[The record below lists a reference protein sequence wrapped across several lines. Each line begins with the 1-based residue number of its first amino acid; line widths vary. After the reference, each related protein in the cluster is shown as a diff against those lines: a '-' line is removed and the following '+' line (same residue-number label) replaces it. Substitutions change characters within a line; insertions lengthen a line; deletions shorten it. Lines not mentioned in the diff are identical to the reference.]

1 MIDEAEFQ
9 DALACYKRDFVRKQW
24 PREKWKWEAVK
35 WFQDH
40 WDMEAEDFAGMLDA
54 SLSKTSI
61 LLAASNNYPKQMI
74 VDFAQAAPEEVR
86 DMFRQLFYE
95 KQDVIDRI
103 VSFKEKSV
111 TLLDRYG
118 GGAKNHY
125 QTENAIS
132 VYLWLRYPDKYY
144 IYKYGEIKVAIQ
156 KLGGD
161 AHFEKGNYEENLR
174 NFHRIY
180 DEICAKLSQDDE
192 MKRLLQS
199 QLTDT
204 CYPDP
209 ALKTLTFDFGF
220 YISRYYH
227 AEEEQTPAL
236 PAPTPS
242 ITPASVTPAEK
253 PNYWFLS
260 ANPRI
265 WSMSLQAVGEVQAF
279 TLLNDNG
286 HKRRIYQN
294 FLDAKAGDRVIGY
307 ESSPSKKIV
316 ALLEVSQAQDGEM
329 IYFKKL
335 EGLSAPID
343 FATFRDTKELQ
354 SMEYF
359 NMTQGTLFKLSENE
373 YDCLMDMIR
382 EENPAPRVNEPYAAY
397 TKTDFLKD
405 VYMSED
411 KYDRLVSVMKRKKNM
426 ILQGAPGV
434 GKTFAAER
442 LAYSM
447 LGKKDTS
454 HVSLIQFHQNY
465 SYEDFI
471 MGYRPTENGFA
482 LTPGVF
488 YEFCQKAQQHP
499 REDYFFLIDEINRG
513 NMSKIFGELLMLIE
527 NSYRGKPVTLSSNG
541 ESFTVPKNL
550 YVIGMMNTADRSLAM
565 IDYALRRRFSFIELE
580 PSFETEGFKAYQKG
594 LGNEILD
601 KLVAAVERLNE
612 EIKNDSSLGKGFCI
626 GHSYFCGL
634 ENPKDCT
641 VSWMREVVEYD
652 ILPMLEEYW
661 FDSPAQVAKWESE
674 LRGVLA

>member
-86 DMFRQLFYE
+86 DMFRQLFDE

-132 VYLWLRYPDKYY
+132 VYLWLRHPDKYY
-144 IYKYGEIKVAIQ
+144 IYKYGEIKAAIQ

-161 AHFEKGNYEENLR
+161 AHFVKGRYEENLR
-174 NFHRIY
+174 NFYRIY
-180 DEICAKLSQDDE
+180 DEVCAKLSSDDE
-192 MKRLLQS
+192 MKHLLQS

-204 CYPDP
+204 CYPDS

-220 YISRYYH
+220 YISRY
-227 AEEEQTPAL
+227 L
-236 PAPTPS
+236 VNPTPVPTVPEPES
-242 ITPASVTPAEK
+242 IVSSGK
-253 PNYWFLS
+253 SNYWFLT

-265 WSMSLQAVGEVQAF
+265 WSMSSQAVGEVQAF

-316 ALLEVSQAQDGEM
+316 ALLEVSQAQDGKM

-527 NSYRGKPVTLSSNG
+527 NSYRGKPVKLSSNG

-580 PSFETEGFKAYQKG
+580 PGFETEGFKAYQKG
-594 LGNEILD
+594 LGNEIFD

>member
-40 WDMEAEDFAGMLDA
+40 WDMEAEDFAEMLEA

-61 LLAASNNYPKQMI
+61 LLAANNNYPRQMI
-74 VDFAQAAPEEVR
+74 ISFAQAAPEEVR
-86 DMFRQLFYE
+86 DMFRQLFDE

-132 VYLWLRYPDKYY
+132 VYLWLRHPDKYY
-144 IYKYGEIKVAIQ
+144 IYKYGEIKAAIQ

-161 AHFEKGNYEENLR
+161 ARFVKGRYEENLR
-174 NFHRIY
+174 NFYRIY
-180 DEICAKLSQDDE
+180 DEVCAKLSSDDE
-192 MKRLLQS
+192 MKHLLQS

-204 CYPDP
+204 CYPDS

-220 YISRYYH
+220 YISHY
-227 AEEEQTPAL
+227 L
-236 PAPTPS
+236 VNPTLVPTVPEPEPIVS
-242 ITPASVTPAEK
+242 SGK
-253 PNYWFLS
+253 SNYWFLT

-265 WSMSLQAVGEVQAF
+265 WSMSSQAVGEVQAF

-343 FATFRDTKELQ
+343 FAAFRDMKELQ

-550 YVIGMMNTADRSLAM
+550 YMIGMMNTADRSLAM

-580 PSFETEGFKAYQKG
+580 PGFETEGFKAYQKG

-601 KLVAAVERLNE
+601 KLVVAVERLNE

-674 LRGVLA
+674 LCGVLA

>member
-86 DMFRQLFYE
+86 DMFRQLFDE

-132 VYLWLRYPDKYY
+132 VYLWLCHPDKYY
-144 IYKYGEIKVAIQ
+144 IYKYSEIKAAIQ

-161 AHFEKGNYEENLR
+161 AHFVKGRYEENLR
-174 NFHRIY
+174 NFYRIY
-180 DEICAKLSQDDE
+180 DEVCAKLSSDDE
-192 MKRLLQS
+192 MKHLLQS

-204 CYPDP
+204 CYPDS

-220 YISRYYH
+220 YISHY
-227 AEEEQTPAL
+227 L
-236 PAPTPS
+236 VNPTPVPTVPEPEPIVS
-242 ITPASVTPAEK
+242 SGK
-253 PNYWFLS
+253 SNYWFLT

-265 WSMSLQAVGEVQAF
+265 WSMSSQAVGEVQAF

-343 FATFRDTKELQ
+343 FAAFRDTKELQ

-359 NMTQGTLFKLSENE
+359 NMTQGTFFKLSENE

-411 KYDRLVSVMKRKKNM
+411 KYDCLVSVMKRKKNM

-580 PSFETEGFKAYQKG
+580 PGFETEGFKAYQKG

-601 KLVAAVERLNE
+601 KLVAVVERLNE

>member
-61 LLAASNNYPKQMI
+61 LLAASNNYPRQMI
-74 VDFAQAAPEEVR
+74 VDFAQADPEEVR
-86 DMFRQLFYE
+86 DMFRQLFDE

-132 VYLWLRYPDKYY
+132 VYLWLRHPDKYY
-144 IYKYGEIKVAIQ
+144 IYKYSEIKAAIQ

-161 AHFEKGNYEENLR
+161 AHFVKGRYEENLR
-174 NFHRIY
+174 NFYRIY
-180 DEICAKLSQDDE
+180 DEVCAKLSSDDE
-192 MKRLLQS
+192 MKHLLQS

-204 CYPDP
+204 CYPDS

-220 YISRYYH
+220 YISHY
-227 AEEEQTPAL
+227 L
-236 PAPTPS
+236 VNPTPVPTVPEPEPIVS
-242 ITPASVTPAEK
+242 SGK
-253 PNYWFLS
+253 SNYWFLT

-265 WSMSLQAVGEVQAF
+265 WSMSSQAVGEVQAF

-343 FATFRDTKELQ
+343 FAAFRDTKELQ

-411 KYDRLVSVMKRKKNM
+411 KYDRLISVMKRKKNM

-488 YEFCQKAQQHP
+488 YEFCKEAQQHP

-527 NSYRGKPVTLSSNG
+527 NSYRGKPVKISSNG
-541 ESFTVPKNL
+541 ESFTVPENL

-580 PSFETEGFKAYQKG
+580 PGFETGGSKPIRRGWGMRF
-594 LGNEILD
+594 LTSWLR
-601 KLVAAVERLNE
+601 RL
-612 EIKNDSSLGKGFCI
+612 SG
-626 GHSYFCGL
+626 
-634 ENPKDCT
+634 
-641 VSWMREVVEYD
+641 
-652 ILPMLEEYW
+652 
-661 FDSPAQVAKWESE
+661 
-674 LRGVLA
+674 

>member
-24 PREKWKWEAVK
+24 SREKWKWEAVK

-40 WDMEAEDFAGMLDA
+40 WDMEAEDFAGMLDV

-61 LLAASNNYPKQMI
+61 LLAASNNYPRQMI
-74 VDFAQAAPEEVR
+74 VDFAQADPEEVR
-86 DMFRQLFYE
+86 DMFRQLFDE

-144 IYKYGEIKVAIQ
+144 IYKYSEIKAAIQ

-161 AHFEKGNYEENLR
+161 AHFVKGRYEENLR
-174 NFHRIY
+174 NFYRIY
-180 DEICAKLSQDDE
+180 DEVCAKLSSDDE
-192 MKRLLQS
+192 MKHLLQS
-199 QLTDT
+199 QLTDN
-204 CYPDP
+204 CYPDS

-220 YISRYYH
+220 YISHY
-227 AEEEQTPAL
+227 L
-236 PAPTPS
+236 VNPTPVPTVPEPEPIVS
-242 ITPASVTPAEK
+242 SGK
-253 PNYWFLS
+253 SNYWFLT

-265 WSMSLQAVGEVQAF
+265 WSMSSQAVGEVQAF

-343 FATFRDTKELQ
+343 FAAFRDTKELQ

-359 NMTQGTLFKLSENE
+359 NMTQGTFFKLSENE

-411 KYDRLVSVMKRKKNM
+411 KYDCLVSVMKRKKNM

-580 PSFETEGFKAYQKG
+580 PGFETEGFKAYQKG

-601 KLVAAVERLNE
+601 KLVAVVERLNE

>member
-86 DMFRQLFYE
+86 DMFRQLFDE

-132 VYLWLRYPDKYY
+132 VYLWLRHPDKYY
-144 IYKYGEIKVAIQ
+144 IYKYGEIKAAIQ

-161 AHFEKGNYEENLR
+161 AHFVKGRYEENLR
-174 NFHRIY
+174 NFYRIY
-180 DEICAKLSQDDE
+180 DEVCAKLSSDDE
-192 MKRLLQS
+192 MKHLLQS

-204 CYPDP
+204 CYPDS

-220 YISRYYH
+220 YISHY
-227 AEEEQTPAL
+227 L
-236 PAPTPS
+236 VNPTPVPTVPEPES
-242 ITPASVTPAEK
+242 IVSSGK
-253 PNYWFLS
+253 SNYWFLT

-265 WSMSLQAVGEVQAF
+265 WSMSSQAVGEVQAF

-316 ALLEVSQAQDGEM
+316 ALLEVSQAQDGKM

-343 FATFRDTKELQ
+343 FAAFRDTKELQ

-382 EENPAPRVNEPYAAY
+382 EENPALRVNEPYAAY

-488 YEFCQKAQQHP
+488 YEFCKEAQQHP

-580 PSFETEGFKAYQKG
+580 PGFETEGFKAYQKG

-601 KLVAAVERLNE
+601 KLVAVVERLNE

>member
-132 VYLWLRYPDKYY
+132 VYLWLRHPDKYY
-144 IYKYGEIKVAIQ
+144 IYKYSEIKAAIQ

-161 AHFEKGNYEENLR
+161 AHFVKGRYEENLR
-174 NFHRIY
+174 NFYRIY
-180 DEICAKLSQDDE
+180 DEVCAKLSSDDE
-192 MKRLLQS
+192 MKHLLQS

-204 CYPDP
+204 CYPDS

-220 YISRYYH
+220 YISHY
-227 AEEEQTPAL
+227 L
-236 PAPTPS
+236 VNPTPVPTAPEPEPIVS
-242 ITPASVTPAEK
+242 SGK
-253 PNYWFLS
+253 SNYWFLT

-265 WSMSLQAVGEVQAF
+265 WSMSSQAVGEVQAF

-343 FATFRDTKELQ
+343 FAAFRDMKELQ

-482 LTPGVF
+482 LMPGVF

>member
-86 DMFRQLFYE
+86 DMFRQLFDE

-144 IYKYGEIKVAIQ
+144 IYKYGDIKAAIQ

-161 AHFEKGNYEENLR
+161 VHFVKGRYEENLR
-174 NFHRIY
+174 NFYRIY
-180 DEICAKLSQDDE
+180 DEVCAKLSQDDE

-220 YISRYYH
+220 YISRYL
-227 AEEEQTPAL
+227 ANSTPV
-236 PAPTPS
+236 PTVPEPEPIVS
-242 ITPASVTPAEK
+242 SGK
-253 PNYWFLS
+253 SNYWFLS

-265 WSMSLQAVGEVQAF
+265 WSMSSQAVGEVQAF
-279 TLLNDNG
+279 TLVNDNG

-316 ALLEVSQAQDGEM
+316 ALLEVSQAQDGEK

-343 FATFRDTKELQ
+343 FAAFRDTKELQ

-359 NMTQGTLFKLSENE
+359 NMTQGTLFKLSKNE

-382 EENPAPRVNEPYAAY
+382 EENPASRVNESYAAY

-411 KYDRLVSVMKRKKNM
+411 KYDRLISVLKRKKNI

-434 GKTFAAER
+434 GKTFAAEL

-471 MGYRPTENGFA
+471 MGYRPTENGFV

-499 REDYFFLIDEINRG
+499 KEDYFFLIDEINRG
-513 NMSKIFGELLMLIE
+513 NLSKIFGELLMLIE
-527 NSYRGKPVTLSSNG
+527 NGYRGKPVMLSANG
-541 ESFTVPKNL
+541 ESFTVPKKL

-565 IDYALRRRFSFIELE
+565 IDYALRRRFSFIEME
-580 PSFETEGFKAYQKG
+580 PGFKTEGFKAYQKR
-594 LGNEILD
+594 LGNETFD
-601 KLVAAVERLNE
+601 KLIAVVERLNE

-634 ENPKDCT
+634 ENLKDSM
-641 VSWMREVVEYD
+641 VGQMREIVEYD

>member
-86 DMFRQLFYE
+86 DMFRQLFDE

-132 VYLWLRYPDKYY
+132 VYLWLRHPDKYY
-144 IYKYGEIKVAIQ
+144 IYKYGEIKAAIQ

-161 AHFEKGNYEENLR
+161 AHFVKGRYEENLR
-174 NFHRIY
+174 NFYRIY
-180 DEICAKLSQDDE
+180 DEVCAKLSSDDE
-192 MKRLLQS
+192 MKHLLQS

-204 CYPDP
+204 CYPDS

-220 YISRYYH
+220 YISHY
-227 AEEEQTPAL
+227 L
-236 PAPTPS
+236 VNPTPVPTVPEPEPIVS
-242 ITPASVTPAEK
+242 SGK
-253 PNYWFLS
+253 SNYWFLS

-265 WSMSLQAVGEVQAF
+265 WSMSSQAVGEVQAF
-279 TLLNDNG
+279 TLVNDNG

-316 ALLEVSQAQDGEM
+316 ALLEVSQAQDGEK

-343 FATFRDTKELQ
+343 FAAFRDTKELQ

-359 NMTQGTLFKLSENE
+359 NMTQGTLFKLSKNE

-382 EENPAPRVNEPYAAY
+382 EENPASRVNESYAAY

-411 KYDRLVSVMKRKKNM
+411 KYDRLISVLKRKKNI

-434 GKTFAAER
+434 GKTFAAEL

-471 MGYRPTENGFA
+471 MGYRPTENGFV

-499 REDYFFLIDEINRG
+499 KEDYFFLIDEINRG

-527 NSYRGKPVTLSSNG
+527 NGYRGKPVMLSANG
-541 ESFTVPKNL
+541 ESFTVPKKL

-565 IDYALRRRFSFIELE
+565 IDYALRRRFSFIEME
-580 PSFETEGFKAYQKG
+580 PGFKTEGFKAYQKR
-594 LGNEILD
+594 LGNETFD
-601 KLVAAVERLNE
+601 KLIAVVERLNE

-634 ENPKDCT
+634 ENLKDSM
-641 VSWMREVVEYD
+641 VGQMREIVEYD

>member
-40 WDMEAEDFAGMLDA
+40 WDMEAEDFAEMLEA

-61 LLAASNNYPKQMI
+61 LLAANNNYPRQMI
-74 VDFAQAAPEEVR
+74 ISFAQAAPEEVR
-86 DMFRQLFYE
+86 DMFRQLFDE

-132 VYLWLRYPDKYY
+132 VYLWLRHPDKYY
-144 IYKYGEIKVAIQ
+144 IYKYGEIKAAIQ

-161 AHFEKGNYEENLR
+161 ARFVKGRYEENLR
-174 NFHRIY
+174 NFYRIY
-180 DEICAKLSQDDE
+180 DEVCAKLSSDDE
-192 MKRLLQS
+192 MKHLLQS

-204 CYPDP
+204 CYPDS

-220 YISRYYH
+220 YISHY
-227 AEEEQTPAL
+227 L
-236 PAPTPS
+236 VNPTPVPTVPEPEPIVS
-242 ITPASVTPAEK
+242 SGK
-253 PNYWFLS
+253 SNYWFLT

-265 WSMSLQAVGEVQAF
+265 WSMSSQAVGEVQAF

-343 FATFRDTKELQ
+343 FAAFRDMKELQ

-580 PSFETEGFKAYQKG
+580 PGFETEGFKAYQKG

-612 EIKNDSSLGKGFCI
+612 EIKNDSALGKGFCI

>member
-1 MIDEAEFQ
+1 MRRELMIDEAEFQ

-86 DMFRQLFYE
+86 DMFRQLFDE

-132 VYLWLRYPDKYY
+132 VYLWLCHPDKYY
-144 IYKYGEIKVAIQ
+144 IYKYSEIKAAIQ

-161 AHFEKGNYEENLR
+161 AHFVKGRYEENLR
-174 NFHRIY
+174 NFYRIY
-180 DEICAKLSQDDE
+180 DEVCAKLSSDDE
-192 MKRLLQS
+192 MKHLLQS

-204 CYPDP
+204 CYPDS

-220 YISRYYH
+220 YISHY
-227 AEEEQTPAL
+227 L
-236 PAPTPS
+236 VNPTPVPTVPEPEPIVS
-242 ITPASVTPAEK
+242 SGK
-253 PNYWFLS
+253 SNYWFLT

-265 WSMSLQAVGEVQAF
+265 WSMSSQAVGEVQAF

-343 FATFRDTKELQ
+343 FAAFRNTKELQ

-397 TKTDFLKD
+397 TKTNFLKD

-580 PSFETEGFKAYQKG
+580 PGFETDGFKAYQKG

-661 FDSPAQVAKWESE
+661 FDSPAQLAKWKSE
-674 LRGVLA
+674 LCGVLA

>member
-86 DMFRQLFYE
+86 DMFRQLFDE

-132 VYLWLRYPDKYY
+132 VYLWLRHPDKYY
-144 IYKYGEIKVAIQ
+144 IYKYSEIKAAIQ

-161 AHFEKGNYEENLR
+161 AHFVKGRYEENLR
-174 NFHRIY
+174 NFYRIY
-180 DEICAKLSQDDE
+180 DEVCAKLSSDDE
-192 MKRLLQS
+192 MKHLLQS

-204 CYPDP
+204 CYPDS

-220 YISRYYH
+220 YISHY
-227 AEEEQTPAL
+227 L
-236 PAPTPS
+236 VNPTPVPTVPEPEPIVS
-242 ITPASVTPAEK
+242 SGK
-253 PNYWFLS
+253 SNYWFLT

-265 WSMSLQAVGEVQAF
+265 WSMSSQAVGEVQAF

-343 FATFRDTKELQ
+343 FAAFRDTKELQ

-359 NMTQGTLFKLSENE
+359 NMTQGTIFKLSENE

-405 VYMSED
+405 VYMSEA

-580 PSFETEGFKAYQKG
+580 PGFETEGFKAYQKG

-601 KLVAAVERLNE
+601 KLVAVVERLNE

-661 FDSPAQVAKWESE
+661 FDSPAQLAKWKSE

>member
-86 DMFRQLFYE
+86 DMFRQLFDE

-132 VYLWLRYPDKYY
+132 VYLWLRHPDKYY
-144 IYKYGEIKVAIQ
+144 IYKYSEIKAAIQ

-161 AHFEKGNYEENLR
+161 AHFVKGRYEENLR
-174 NFHRIY
+174 NFYRIY
-180 DEICAKLSQDDE
+180 DEVCAKLSSDDE
-192 MKRLLQS
+192 MKHLLQS

-204 CYPDP
+204 CYPDS

-220 YISRYYH
+220 YISHYLVN
-227 AEEEQTPAL
+227 PK
-236 PAPTPS
+236 PVPTVPELEP
-242 ITPASVTPAEK
+242 IASSGK
-253 PNYWFLS
+253 SNYWFLT

-265 WSMSLQAVGEVQAF
+265 WSMSSQVVGEVQAF

-343 FATFRDTKELQ
+343 FAAFRDTKELQ

-565 IDYALRRRFSFIELE
+565 IDYALRRRFSFIELD
-580 PSFETEGFKAYQKG
+580 PGFETEGFKAYQKG

-601 KLVAAVERLNE
+601 KLVAVVERLNE

-634 ENPKDCT
+634 KNPKDCT
-641 VSWMREVVEYD
+641 VSRMREVVEYD

>member
-1 MIDEAEFQ
+1 
-9 DALACYKRDFVRKQW
+9 
-24 PREKWKWEAVK
+24 
-35 WFQDH
+35 
-40 WDMEAEDFAGMLDA
+40 
-54 SLSKTSI
+54 
-61 LLAASNNYPKQMI
+61 
-74 VDFAQAAPEEVR
+74 
-86 DMFRQLFYE
+86 
-95 KQDVIDRI
+95 
-103 VSFKEKSV
+103 
-111 TLLDRYG
+111 
-118 GGAKNHY
+118 
-125 QTENAIS
+125 
-132 VYLWLRYPDKYY
+132 
-144 IYKYGEIKVAIQ
+144 
-156 KLGGD
+156 
-161 AHFEKGNYEENLR
+161 
-174 NFHRIY
+174 
-180 DEICAKLSQDDE
+180 
-192 MKRLLQS
+192 
-199 QLTDT
+199 
-204 CYPDP
+204 
-209 ALKTLTFDFGF
+209 
-220 YISRYYH
+220 
-227 AEEEQTPAL
+227 
-236 PAPTPS
+236 
-242 ITPASVTPAEK
+242 
-253 PNYWFLS
+253 
-260 ANPRI
+260 
-265 WSMSLQAVGEVQAF
+265 
-279 TLLNDNG
+279 
-286 HKRRIYQN
+286 
-294 FLDAKAGDRVIGY
+294 
-307 ESSPSKKIV
+307 
-316 ALLEVSQAQDGEM
+316 M

-343 FATFRDTKELQ
+343 FAAFRDTKELQ

-580 PSFETEGFKAYQKG
+580 PGFETEGFKAYQKG

-601 KLVAAVERLNE
+601 KLVAVVERLNE
-612 EIKNDSSLGKGFCI
+612 EIKNDSSLWKGFCI

-661 FDSPAQVAKWESE
+661 FDSPAQLAKWKSE

>member
-74 VDFAQAAPEEVR
+74 VDFAQADPEEVR
-86 DMFRQLFYE
+86 DMFRQLFDE

-132 VYLWLRYPDKYY
+132 VYLWLRHPDKYY
-144 IYKYGEIKVAIQ
+144 IYKYSEIKAAIQ

-161 AHFEKGNYEENLR
+161 AHFVKGHYEENLR
-174 NFHRIY
+174 NFYRIY
-180 DEICAKLSQDDE
+180 DEVCAKLSQDDE

-220 YISRYYH
+220 YISRYLVNS
-227 AEEEQTPAL
+227 TPV
-236 PAPTPS
+236 PTVPEPEPIVS
-242 ITPASVTPAEK
+242 SGK
-253 PNYWFLS
+253 SNYWFLS

-265 WSMSLQAVGEVQAF
+265 WSMSSQAVGEVQAF
-279 TLLNDNG
+279 TLVNDNG

-316 ALLEVSQAQDGEM
+316 ALLEVSQAQDGEK

-343 FATFRDTKELQ
+343 FAAFRDTKELQ

-382 EENPAPRVNEPYAAY
+382 EENPVPRVNEPYAAY

-541 ESFTVPKNL
+541 ESFTVPENL

-580 PSFETEGFKAYQKG
+580 PGFETEGFKAYQKG

-661 FDSPAQVAKWESE
+661 FDSPAQLAKWKSE

>member
-1 MIDEAEFQ
+1 MIGEAEFQ

-74 VDFAQAAPEEVR
+74 VDFAQADPEEVR
-86 DMFRQLFYE
+86 DMFRQLFDE

-132 VYLWLRYPDKYY
+132 VYLWLRHPDKYY
-144 IYKYGEIKVAIQ
+144 IYKYSEIKAAIQ

-161 AHFEKGNYEENLR
+161 AHFVKGRYEENLR
-174 NFHRIY
+174 NFYRIY
-180 DEICAKLSQDDE
+180 DEVCAKLSSDDE
-192 MKRLLQS
+192 MKHLLQS

-204 CYPDP
+204 CYPDS

-220 YISRYYH
+220 YISH
-227 AEEEQTPAL
+227 CL
-236 PAPTPS
+236 VNPTPVPTVPEPEPIVS
-242 ITPASVTPAEK
+242 SGK
-253 PNYWFLS
+253 SNYWFLT

-265 WSMSLQAVGEVQAF
+265 WSMSSQAVGEVQAF

-343 FATFRDTKELQ
+343 FAAFRDTKELQ

-454 HVSLIQFHQNY
+454 HVLLVQFHQNY

-580 PSFETEGFKAYQKG
+580 PGFETEGFKAYQKG

-661 FDSPAQVAKWESE
+661 FDSPAQLAKWKSE

>member
-1 MIDEAEFQ
+1 MRRELMIDEAEFQ

-74 VDFAQAAPEEVR
+74 VDFAQADPEEVR
-86 DMFRQLFYE
+86 DMFHQLFDE

-132 VYLWLRYPDKYY
+132 VYLWLRHPDKYY
-144 IYKYGEIKVAIQ
+144 IYKYSEIKAAIQ

-161 AHFEKGNYEENLR
+161 AHFVKGRYEENLR
-174 NFHRIY
+174 NFYRIY
-180 DEICAKLSQDDE
+180 DEVCAKLSSDDE
-192 MKRLLQS
+192 MKHLLQS

-204 CYPDP
+204 CYPDS

-220 YISRYYH
+220 YISHY
-227 AEEEQTPAL
+227 L
-236 PAPTPS
+236 VNPTPVPTVPEPEPIVS
-242 ITPASVTPAEK
+242 SGK
-253 PNYWFLS
+253 SNYWFLT

-265 WSMSLQAVGEVQAF
+265 WSMSSQAVGEVQAF

-580 PSFETEGFKAYQKG
+580 PGFETEGFKAYQKG

-601 KLVAAVERLNE
+601 KLVAVVERLNE

-634 ENPKDCT
+634 KNPKDCT

>member
-1 MIDEAEFQ
+1 M
-9 DALACYKRDFVRKQW
+9 
-24 PREKWKWEAVK
+24 
-35 WFQDH
+35 
-40 WDMEAEDFAGMLDA
+40 
-54 SLSKTSI
+54 
-61 LLAASNNYPKQMI
+61 
-74 VDFAQAAPEEVR
+74 
-86 DMFRQLFYE
+86 
-95 KQDVIDRI
+95 
-103 VSFKEKSV
+103 
-111 TLLDRYG
+111 
-118 GGAKNHY
+118 
-125 QTENAIS
+125 
-132 VYLWLRYPDKYY
+132 
-144 IYKYGEIKVAIQ
+144 
-156 KLGGD
+156 
-161 AHFEKGNYEENLR
+161 KGRYEENLR
-174 NFHRIY
+174 NFYRIY
-180 DEICAKLSQDDE
+180 DEVCAKLSSDDE
-192 MKRLLQS
+192 MKHLLQS

-204 CYPDP
+204 CYPDS

-220 YISRYYH
+220 YISHY
-227 AEEEQTPAL
+227 L
-236 PAPTPS
+236 VNPTPVPTVPEPEPIVS
-242 ITPASVTPAEK
+242 SGK
-253 PNYWFLS
+253 SNYWFLT

-265 WSMSLQAVGEVQAF
+265 WSMSSQAVGEVQAF

-294 FLDAKAGDRVIGY
+294 FLDAKAGDRVIGS

-343 FATFRDTKELQ
+343 FAAFRDMKELQ

-488 YEFCQKAQQHP
+488 YEFCKEAQQHP

-580 PSFETEGFKAYQKG
+580 PGFETEGFKAYQKG

-601 KLVAAVERLNE
+601 KLVAVVERLNE

-634 ENPKDCT
+634 KNPKDCT

>member
-86 DMFRQLFYE
+86 DMFRQLFDE

-132 VYLWLRYPDKYY
+132 VYLWLRHPDKYY
-144 IYKYGEIKVAIQ
+144 IYKYSEIKAAIQ

-161 AHFEKGNYEENLR
+161 AHFVKGRYEENLR
-174 NFHRIY
+174 NFYRIY
-180 DEICAKLSQDDE
+180 DEVCAKLSSDDE
-192 MKRLLQS
+192 MKHLLQS

-204 CYPDP
+204 CYPDS

-220 YISRYYH
+220 YISHY
-227 AEEEQTPAL
+227 L
-236 PAPTPS
+236 VNPTPVPTVPEPEP
-242 ITPASVTPAEK
+242 IASSGK
-253 PNYWFLS
+253 SNYWFLT

-265 WSMSLQAVGEVQAF
+265 WSMSSQAVGEVQAF

-343 FATFRDTKELQ
+343 FAAFRDTKELQ

-382 EENPAPRVNEPYAAY
+382 EENPAPRVNKPYAAY

-580 PSFETEGFKAYQKG
+580 PGFETEGFKAYQKG

-601 KLVAAVERLNE
+601 KLVVVVERLNE

-634 ENPKDCT
+634 KNPKDCT
-641 VSWMREVVEYD
+641 VS
-652 ILPMLEEYW
+652 
-661 FDSPAQVAKWESE
+661 
-674 LRGVLA
+674 

>member
-86 DMFRQLFYE
+86 DMFRQLFDE

-132 VYLWLRYPDKYY
+132 VYLWLRHPDKYY
-144 IYKYGEIKVAIQ
+144 IYKYSEIKAAIQ

-161 AHFEKGNYEENLR
+161 AHFVKGRYEENLR
-174 NFHRIY
+174 NFYRIY
-180 DEICAKLSQDDE
+180 DEVCAKLSSDDE
-192 MKRLLQS
+192 MKHLLQS

-204 CYPDP
+204 CYPDS

-220 YISRYYH
+220 YISHY
-227 AEEEQTPAL
+227 L
-236 PAPTPS
+236 VNPTPVPTVPEPEPIVS
-242 ITPASVTPAEK
+242 SGK
-253 PNYWFLS
+253 SNYWFLT

-265 WSMSLQAVGEVQAF
+265 WSMSSQAVGEVQAF

-343 FATFRDTKELQ
+343 FAAFRDMKELQ

-580 PSFETEGFKAYQKG
+580 PGFETEGFKAYQKG

-634 ENPKDCT
+634 EIQRTARSAGCAR
-641 VSWMREVVEYD
+641 S
-652 ILPMLEEYW
+652 
-661 FDSPAQVAKWESE
+661 
-674 LRGVLA
+674 

>member
-86 DMFRQLFYE
+86 DMFRQLFDE

-132 VYLWLRYPDKYY
+132 VYLWLCHPDKYY
-144 IYKYGEIKVAIQ
+144 IYKYSEIKAAIQ

-161 AHFEKGNYEENLR
+161 AHFVKGRYEENLR
-174 NFHRIY
+174 NFYRIY
-180 DEICAKLSQDDE
+180 DEVCAKLSSDDE
-192 MKRLLQS
+192 MKHLLQS

-204 CYPDP
+204 CYPDS

-220 YISRYYH
+220 YISHY
-227 AEEEQTPAL
+227 L
-236 PAPTPS
+236 VNPTPVPTVPEPEPIVS
-242 ITPASVTPAEK
+242 SGK
-253 PNYWFLS
+253 SNYWFLT

-265 WSMSLQAVGEVQAF
+265 WSMSSQAVGEVQAF

-343 FATFRDTKELQ
+343 FAAFRNTKELQ

-397 TKTDFLKD
+397 TKTNFLKD

-499 REDYFFLIDEINRG
+499 REDYSFLIDEINRG

-580 PSFETEGFKAYQKG
+580 PGFETDGFKAYQKG

-661 FDSPAQVAKWESE
+661 FDSPAQLAKWKSE
-674 LRGVLA
+674 LCGVLA

>member
-86 DMFRQLFYE
+86 DMFRQLFDE

-111 TLLDRYG
+111 MLLDRYG

-132 VYLWLRYPDKYY
+132 VYLWLRHPDKYY
-144 IYKYGEIKVAIQ
+144 IYKYSEIKAAIQ

-161 AHFEKGNYEENLR
+161 AHFVKGRYEENLR
-174 NFHRIY
+174 NFYRIY
-180 DEICAKLSQDDE
+180 DEVCAKLSSDDE
-192 MKRLLQS
+192 MKHLLQS

-204 CYPDP
+204 CYPDS

-220 YISRYYH
+220 YISHY
-227 AEEEQTPAL
+227 L
-236 PAPTPS
+236 VNPTPVPTVPEPEPIVS
-242 ITPASVTPAEK
+242 SGK
-253 PNYWFLS
+253 SNYWFLT

-265 WSMSLQAVGEVQAF
+265 WSMSSQAVGEVQAF

-343 FATFRDTKELQ
+343 FAAFRDTKELQ

-359 NMTQGTLFKLSENE
+359 NMTQGTFFKLSENE

-580 PSFETEGFKAYQKG
+580 PGFETEGFKAYQKG

-661 FDSPAQVAKWESE
+661 FDSPAQLAKWKSE

>member
-86 DMFRQLFYE
+86 DMFRQLFDE

-132 VYLWLRYPDKYY
+132 VYLWLRHPDKYY
-144 IYKYGEIKVAIQ
+144 IYKYSEIKAAIQ

-161 AHFEKGNYEENLR
+161 AHFVKGRYEENLR
-174 NFHRIY
+174 NFYRIY
-180 DEICAKLSQDDE
+180 DEVCAKLSSDDE
-192 MKRLLQS
+192 MKHLLQS

-204 CYPDP
+204 CYPDS

-220 YISRYYH
+220 YISHY
-227 AEEEQTPAL
+227 L
-236 PAPTPS
+236 VNPTPVPTVPEPEPIVS
-242 ITPASVTPAEK
+242 SGK
-253 PNYWFLS
+253 SNYWFLT

-265 WSMSLQAVGEVQAF
+265 WSMSSQAVGEVQAF

-343 FATFRDTKELQ
+343 FAAFRDMKELQ

-359 NMTQGTLFKLSENE
+359 NMTQGTLFKLSKNE

-382 EENPAPRVNEPYAAY
+382 EENPAPRVNESYAAY

-411 KYDRLVSVMKRKKNM
+411 KYDRLISVLKRKKNI

-434 GKTFAAER
+434 GKTFAAEL

-471 MGYRPTENGFA
+471 MGYRPTENGFV

-499 REDYFFLIDEINRG
+499 KEDYFFLIDEINRG
-513 NMSKIFGELLMLIE
+513 NLSKIFGELLMLIE
-527 NSYRGKPVTLSSNG
+527 NGYRGKPVMLSANG
-541 ESFTVPKNL
+541 ESFTVPKKL

-565 IDYALRRRFSFIELE
+565 IDYALRRRFSFIEME
-580 PSFETEGFKAYQKG
+580 PGFKTEGFKAYQKR
-594 LGNEILD
+594 LGNETFD
-601 KLVAAVERLNE
+601 KLIAVVERLNE

-634 ENPKDCT
+634 ENLKDSM
-641 VSWMREVVEYD
+641 VGQMREIVEYD